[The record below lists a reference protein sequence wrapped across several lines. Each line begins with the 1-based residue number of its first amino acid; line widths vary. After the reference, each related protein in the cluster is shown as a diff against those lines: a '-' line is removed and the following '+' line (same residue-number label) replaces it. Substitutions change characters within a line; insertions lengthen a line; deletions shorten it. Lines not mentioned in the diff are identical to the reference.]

1 MRPINI
7 NLHIEELVLNGFFP
21 FDRYVI
27 GDAVQRELSR
37 LLANEGLAAI
47 QLNED
52 HFMDSISNN
61 FVIHYFDSAESIGFR
76 LGQAIYQGI
85 NQVTNDPTKQQ
96 S

>member
-7 NLHIEELVLNGFFP
+7 NLHIDELVLNGFSP

-37 LLANEGLAAI
+37 LLESEGLAAI

-61 FVIHYFDSAESIGFR
+61 LVIHDLESAESIGFR
-76 LGQAIYQGI
+76 LGQTIYQGI
-85 NQVTNDPTKQQ
+85 NQFTNEPTNQQ